1 MSAIQSHVQIRVQLP
16 LLEDIL
22 GHWQHQVGQDFD
34 GYRNHCYRMIHACFA
49 LRDCSSDE
57 QQKIIIAAAYHDLG
71 IWTEQTVDYL
81 PPSIAMAQ
89 HYLALRGLSAWCE
102 EISLMID
109 QHHSLKPVSHPRFP
123 LVEVFRQAD
132 LVDVSLGWVRFGLS
146 KSYVKKL
153 QQQFPDAG
161 FHRRL
166 LMLAGDWF
174 SKHPLRAPPFLK
186 W

>member
-1 MSAIQSHVQIRVQLP
+1 MGNNQAQIRARLP

-22 GHWQHQVGQDFD
+22 SHWLHHIGQDFD
-34 GYRNHCYRMIHACFA
+34 GYRNHCYRMIHVCWA
-49 LRDCSSDE
+49 LHHCTEDE
-57 QQKIIIAAAYHDLG
+57 QQKIIIAAAFHDLG

-81 PPSIAMAQ
+81 PPSIALAQ
-89 HYLALRGLSAWCE
+89 RYLAHRGLSAWCE

-109 QHHSLKPVSHPRFP
+109 QHHSFKAVNHPRFP

-132 LVDVSLGWVRFGLS
+132 LVDVSLGWIRFGVD
-146 KSYVKKL
+146 KGYFKQV
-153 QQQFPDAG
+153 QTTFPDAG

-166 LMLAGDWF
+166 LQLGGDWF
-174 SKHPLRAPPFLK
+174 GKHPLRAPPFFK

>member
-1 MSAIQSHVQIRVQLP
+1 MNAIQTQPQIRARLP

-22 GHWQHQVGQDFD
+22 SHWQHQIGQDFD
-34 GYRNHCYRMIHACFA
+34 GYRNHCYRMIHACFV
-49 LRDCSSDE
+49 LCDCNGDE
-57 QQKIIIAAAYHDLG
+57 QQKIMIAAAYHDIG

-81 PPSIAMAQ
+81 PPSIALVQ
-89 HYLALRGLSAWCE
+89 HYLAQRGLSAWCE

-109 QHHSLKPVSHPRFP
+109 QHHSLTAVNHPRFP

-132 LVDVSLGWVRFGLS
+132 LVDVSLGWVRFGIA
-146 KSYVKKL
+146 KAYIKQV

-166 LMLAGDWF
+166 LQLAGDWF
-174 SKHPLRAPPFLK
+174 GKHPLRAPPFLK